1 MADII
6 SGPWFE
12 DFSVGDE
19 FSDAPAATITEGY
32 TAIHQAMFG
41 DRMRLPLNSPLSQK
55 VTGHTATLVNPSLV
69 ANIVIGQSTYA
80 SQRVMGNL
88 FYRGLVYKQAVLTG
102 DTIDT
107 TTTVIALRQNRLK
120 AGRANSGMVALEI
133 RATNQRS
140 EEVLLFWRCPMIPCE
155 DPQVETGHGDS
166 FDQIPEQLDM
176 DAVLLTQPEWD
187 LSTIAAIPGLHF
199 QDINPGARF
208 VVEARDTITA
218 APELVRLTLNMAM
231 THTDASRSVYG
242 KRLVY
247 GGHTISMAAAQL
259 IRALPNL
266 VTIVAWRS
274 CDHLAPVFEEDI
286 LRSEVTVGEKYPLHT
301 GGLVDLRVEVF
312 AERLDATVDQQ
323 GESEVKVLDWL
334 LVGRFA

>member
-1 MADII
+1 MSDVI

-19 FSDAPAATITEGY
+19 FADAPTVTITEGY

-41 DRMRLPLNSPLSQK
+41 DRMRLPLDNALCYDVMNQK
-55 VTGHTATLVNPSLV
+55 ATVVNPSLV

-88 FYRGLVYKQAVLTG
+88 FYRGLVFKLPVSIG
-102 DTIDT
+102 DTLNT
-107 TTTVIALRQNRLK
+107 TTRVVALRQNRIK
-120 AGRANSGMVALEI
+120 EGRANSGMVALEI
-133 RATNQRS
+133 CARNQFQ
-140 EEVLLFWRCPMIPCE
+140 EEVMFFWRCPMIPCKN
-155 DPQVETGHGDS
+155 PQADTGHQDS
-166 FDQIPEQLDM
+166 FDQIPEHLDM
-176 DAVLLTQPEWD
+176 DSLLVTQLDWD
-187 LSTIAAIPGLHF
+187 TDIIADIPGLHF
-199 QDINPGARF
+199 QDLNPGTRF
-208 VVEARDTITA
+208 EVEARDTITA

-231 THTDASRSVYG
+231 THTDARRSVYG

-259 IRALPNL
+259 SRALPNL
-266 VTIVAWRS
+266 VTIVAWHS

-286 LRSEVTVGEKYPLHT
+286 LRSEITVGEKYPLND
-301 GGLVDLRVEVF
+301 GGLVDLRVEVL
-312 AERLDATVDQQ
+312 AERFDARSDQQ
-323 GESEVKVLDWL
+323 GTDEVKVLDWH